1 MKPEIEQKLN
11 HLDQLSHTAQN
22 PKIVLEEI
30 RLVSAEAFQL
40 QDELMSALDEA
51 ETTETDIETV
61 QMLFATREAIWD
73 TINQIALREKEI
85 KESHASREAFQKHRA
100 EAKKQEAHYK
110 GECSCKSECGCE
122 HMSAHHEHEHNHHCC
137 CHEHEHHSKCHHE
150 QAHHCKCKQHL
161 KSEE

>member
-11 HLDQLSHTAQN
+11 RLDQLSHTAQN

-40 QDELMSALDEA
+40 QDELMSALDKAEA
-51 ETTETDIETV
+51 IETDIETV
-61 QMLFATREAIWD
+61 QTLFATREAVWD

-85 KESHASREAFQKHRA
+85 KESHTSREAFEKHRT
-100 EAKKQEAHYK
+100 EAKKQEAQYK
-110 GECSCKSECGCE
+110 DECTCQCE
-122 HMSAHHEHEHNHHCC
+122 GNCEQSSTHHHEHDHHCCC
-137 CHEHEHHSKCHHE
+137 CHEHEHHSKCTHE
-150 QAHHCKCKQHL
+150 PTNHCKCNHHI